1 MADIQPLLRRPAPQP
16 LAGNENGRF
25 DHLVRPDGM
34 VHRTVFTDPAIFERE
49 MTQVFGG
56 TWVFL
61 LHASEIPNTNDFKC
75 ITVGRRPVIVTR
87 GADGDIRALMNRCT
101 HRGTTVCLQAQG
113 NATRFQCAYHGWS
126 FSNTGELLTVTFAEG
141 YGPGFDKAAHNLG
154 RFPRIE
160 THGGY
165 VFGSLN
171 PDVEPLLEW
180 LGPARAMM
188 DWSLTAFTTPGARV
202 VRSSSMV
209 FNANWK
215 LQNDNNGDMYHVPF
229 THRSIAQMTAERH
242 GAGKALDH
250 FRGDKTPMVVQ
261 YVGHGHKL
269 IDQRPAIPS
278 PWERARPVPGREAYS
293 QALHEGFGPEQAQD
307 YLNMTGRAGINL
319 ILYPNMIISGAGSF
333 NVYEPVAVDKTIVHS
348 YSVVLDDAPMAVNAL
363 KSRFLEDFAG
373 FGYRDDNEIFER
385 IQHSLSTI
393 PEMEWVD
400 FSKGLGTDRE
410 SVGAD
415 GTITGAVSDET
426 GIRGAYQYWVELME
440 RDVHPCVLT

>member
-1 MADIQPLLRRPAPQP
+1 MSVVQPLRRMPAPSP
-16 LAGNENGRF
+16 KTSGEGAYDG
-25 DHLVRPDGM
+25 LVRPDGM
-34 VHRTVFTDPAIFERE
+34 VHRTLFTDPAIFELE
-49 MTQVFGG
+49 MRKIFGG

-61 LHASEIPNTNDFKC
+61 LHETEIPQPDDFKC
-75 ITVGRRPVIVTR
+75 VTIGRRPVIVTR
-87 GADGDIRALMNRCT
+87 TANGEIRALMNRCS
-101 HRGTTVCLQAQG
+101 HRGTTLCMEAQG
-113 NATRFQCAYHGWS
+113 NTKRFQCAYHGWT
-126 FSNTGELLTVTFAEG
+126 FSNTGELLTVTFAAG

-160 THGGY
+160 SYGGY

-171 PDVEPLLEW
+171 PDVEPLVEW
-180 LGPARAMM
+180 IGPASEMI
-188 DWSLTAFTTPGARV
+188 DWSRSALTTPGARV

-229 THRSIAQMTAERH
+229 THRSIAQMTGERH

-250 FRGDKTPMVVQ
+250 FRGDNTPMHVK
-261 YVGHGHKL
+261 YYGHGHKL
-269 IDQRPAIPS
+269 IDQRPSIPS
-278 PWERARPVPGREAYS
+278 PWARARPVPGRETCAA
-293 QALHEGFGPEQAQD
+293 ALEARFDPDQAQR

-319 ILYPNMIISGAGSF
+319 ILYPNLIVTGAGSF
-333 NVYEPVAVDKTIVHS
+333 NVYQPVAVDKTIVHS
-348 YSVVLDDAPMAVNAL
+348 YGVVLEDAPAEVNTL

-400 FSKGLGTDRE
+400 FSKGLGTERE
-410 SVGAD
+410 STGTDGA
-415 GTITGAVSDET
+415 ITGAVSDET
-426 GIRGAYQYWVELME
+426 GIRGAYTYWRELMA
-440 RDVHPCVLT
+440 RDVHPCVLV

>member
-1 MADIQPLLRRPAPQP
+1 MSKVQALVRRPLPPPSRDGEFA
-16 LAGNENGRF
+16 R
-25 DHLVRPDGM
+25 LVRPDGM

-61 LHASEIPNTNDFKC
+61 LHVSEIPKPNDFKC
-75 ITVGRRPVIVTR
+75 VTIGRRPVIVTR
-87 GADGDIRALMNRCT
+87 GADGEIRALMNRCT
-101 HRGTTVCLQAQG
+101 HRGTTVCLEAQG
-113 NATRFQCAYHGWS
+113 NAKRFQCAYHGWS

-154 RFPRIE
+154 RFPRVE
-160 THGGY
+160 SYGGY
-165 VFGSLN
+165 LFGSLN
-171 PDVEPLLEW
+171 AEVEPLNDW
-180 LGPARAMM
+180 LGPAKTLI

-229 THRSIAQMTAERH
+229 THRSIAQMTADRH
-242 GAGKALDH
+242 GSGKALDH
-250 FRGDKTPMVVQ
+250 FRGDNNPMVVK
-261 YVGHGHKL
+261 YLGHGHKL
-269 IDQRPAIPS
+269 IDQRPSIPS
-278 PWERARPVPGREAYS
+278 PWERARPVPGREEYAGN
-293 QALHEGFGPEQAQD
+293 LVDNLGLEQAQS

-333 NVYEPVAVDKTIVHS
+333 NVYEPIAVDKTVVHS
-348 YSVVLDDAPMAVNAL
+348 YGVVLDDAPMAVNAL

-385 IQHSLSTI
+385 IQHSLTTI

-410 SVGAD
+410 SVGDD
-415 GTITGAVSDET
+415 GSITGAVSDET
-426 GIRGAYQYWVELME
+426 GIRGAYQHWVELME
-440 RDVHPCVLT
+440 RTVHPCVLT

>member
-1 MADIQPLLRRPAPQP
+1 MADTPSLRPAPGP
-16 LAGNENGRF
+16 TDAGADRWAR
-25 DHLVRPDGM
+25 LVRPDGM
-34 VHRTVFTDPAIFERE
+34 VHRTLFTDPAIFERE

-61 LHASEIPNTNDFKC
+61 LHTSEIAQPNDFKC
-75 ITVGRRPVIVTR
+75 VTIGRRPVIVTR
-87 GADGDIRALMNRCT
+87 TAEGEIRALMNRCT
-101 HRGTTVCLQAQG
+101 HRGTTLCQEPQG
-113 NATRFQCAYHGWS
+113 NAKRFQCAYHGWN
-126 FSNTGELLTVTFAEG
+126 FSNTGELMTVTFAEG

-160 THGGY
+160 SYGGY

-188 DWSLTAFTTPGARV
+188 DWSLDAFTTPGARV

-229 THRSIAQMTAERH
+229 THRSIAQMTSDRH
-242 GAGKALDH
+242 GSGKALDH
-250 FRGDKTPMVVQ
+250 FRGDHTPMVVR
-261 YVGHGHKL
+261 YCGHGHKL
-269 IDQRPAIPS
+269 IDQRPSISS
-278 PWERARPVPGREAYS
+278 PWERARPVPGRETYS
-293 QALHEGFGPEQAQD
+293 ETLEAQYGPQEALR

-348 YSVVLDDAPMAVNAL
+348 YGVVLDDAPPEVDAL

-385 IQHSLSTI
+385 IQQGLSTI

-410 SVGAD
+410 SVDAD
-415 GTITGAVSDET
+415 GAVTGAVSDET
-426 GIRGAYQYWVELME
+426 GIRGAYQYWLELMQ
-440 RDVHPCVLT
+440 RDVRPRVIT